1 MTNLKSAFKHISFV
15 KSCSTDLS
23 EERSLKFCPWCD
35 AQDVCE
41 TQWAVSTNTGPEEER
56 FTHKSVNQIIQSP
69 MQKQRWSRRFEGSFI
84 AHKLTLVKKYP
95 HKWKRCV
102 KTKDEGFVWLHW
114 NKTFMSSAAE
124 A

>member
-41 TQWAVSTNTGPEEER
+41 TQWAVSTNTGPGAER
-56 FTHKSVNQIIQSP
+56 FIHQSVNQTIQSP

-95 HKWKRCV
+95 HVLTQNTPNLSFSGEIEYCELNTISQR
-102 KTKDEGFVWLHW
+102 
-114 NKTFMSSAAE
+114 A
-124 A
+124 